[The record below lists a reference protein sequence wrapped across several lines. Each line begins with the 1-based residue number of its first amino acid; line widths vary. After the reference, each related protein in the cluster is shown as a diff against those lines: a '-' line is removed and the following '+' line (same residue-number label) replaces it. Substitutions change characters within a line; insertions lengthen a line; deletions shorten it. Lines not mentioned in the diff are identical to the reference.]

1 MCRYEGNGCLR
12 AWALNGEWPAVL
24 DTEGDRPAPQLP
36 EWIRRAREMQVTGR
50 YINGGIFHGLVAE
63 IERLQTILAD
73 TEGDRPQP
81 TSATSTL
88 RGAADSAFAFL
99 DSIEWTDHTSAEE
112 AENVKQ
118 ILREAIAVME
128 REQ

>member
-1 MCRYEGNGCLR
+1 LG
-12 AWALNGEWPAVL
+12 
-24 DTEGDRPAPQLP
+24 
-36 EWIRRAREMQVTGR
+36 
-50 YINGGIFHGLVAE
+50 
-63 IERLQTILAD
+63 
-73 TEGDRPQP
+73 
-81 TSATSTL
+81 
-88 RGAADSAFAFL
+88 FL